1 MNIVDITKRRFQP
14 AVDAINDLL
23 KDEDYI
29 DEDVLII
36 AIDGRSGSGKST
48 LAEYLAEQFDANVF
62 HMDDFFLREEQRTP
76 ERLAEIGGNV
86 DYERFREE
94 VLIPLWYGDPVTYL
108 PFNCKTMSL
117 DKEKEIL
124 IKPKRINIVEGS
136 YSQHPYFGDPYQLRI
151 FCDIDPENQM
161 KNIAMRIGEND
172 PRIEKFKNLWIPM
185 ENKYIKEMGIEEN
198 SDAFIYWS

>member
-1 MNIVDITKRRFQP
+1 MNIVDLTKRRFQP

-29 DEDVLII
+29 DEEVLII

-48 LAEYLAEQFDANVF
+48 LAEYLAELFDANVF

-76 ERLAEIGGNV
+76 KRLAEIGGNV

-151 FCDIDPENQM
+151 FCDIDSENQM

-172 PRIEKFKNLWIPM
+172 TRIEKFKNLWIPM

>member
-1 MNIVDITKRRFQP
+1 MNIVDLTKRRFQP
-14 AVDAINDLL
+14 AIDAINDLL
-23 KDEDYI
+23 EDEDYI
-29 DEDVLII
+29 DEEVLII

-117 DKEKEIL
+117 DKDKEII

-136 YSQHPYFGDPYQLRI
+136 YSRHPYFGDPYQLRI

-161 KNIAMRIGEND
+161 KNIGMRIGDDD
-172 PRIEKFKNLWIPM
+172 PRLEKFKNLWIPM
-185 ENKYIKEMGIEEN
+185 EDKYIKEMGIEEN

>member
-1 MNIVDITKRRFQP
+1 MNIIDLTKRRFQP
-14 AVDAINDLL
+14 AIDAINDLL

-29 DEDVLII
+29 DEDILII

-62 HMDDFFLREEQRTP
+62 HMDDFFLRKEQRTP

-94 VLIPLWYGDPVTYL
+94 ILIPLWYGDPVTYL

-117 DKEKEIL
+117 NKDKEII

-151 FCDIDPENQM
+151 FCDIDPVNQM
-161 KNIAMRIGEND
+161 KNISMRIGEND
-172 PRIEKFKNLWIPM
+172 PRLEKFKNLWIPM
-185 ENKYIKEMGIEEN
+185 ENKYIKEMCIEEN